1 MSASGAAA
9 SARTFNTALWRYGPT
24 LMHVRE
30 KIDGYYGEAAHIVV
44 PYKLTGA
51 QVLMRR
57 DPDSDGNTIADLE
70 VGLY

>member
-1 MSASGAAA
+1 
-9 SARTFNTALWRYGPT
+9 
-24 LMHVRE
+24 MHVRE
-30 KIDGYYGEAAHIVV
+30 KIDGYYGEAGHIVV